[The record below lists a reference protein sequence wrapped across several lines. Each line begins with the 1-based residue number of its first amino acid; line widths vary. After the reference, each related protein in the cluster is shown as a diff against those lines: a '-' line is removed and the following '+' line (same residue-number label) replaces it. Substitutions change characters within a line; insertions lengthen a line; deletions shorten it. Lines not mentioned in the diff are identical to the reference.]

1 MSIDGHRVLYQTTP
15 GFIFVNKE
23 GTSMHVLKVI
33 RPEYKI
39 DGWLLETIALQ

>member
-1 MSIDGHRVLYQTTP
+1 
-15 GFIFVNKE
+15 
-23 GTSMHVLKVI
+23 MHVLKFI